1 MRKVLIVLSALS
13 AATLVLPASADDLV
27 YRPINP
33 SFGGNPLNSAHL
45 LGLANAQR
53 EATARDAKKNNG
65 GGPGSGG
72 GTGGTESD
80 VDLFIRQ
87 LQGRLLSALASQ
99 VTDAIFGQNP
109 QDHGTITFGGTTVEF
124 ERSLDSITLIITD
137 ASGTVTKIVVPQL
150 VTSNTT
156 TANALA
162 SSLALGSEATL
173 SGSLA
178 GSNSLNS
185 TPLSQSLSTPLN

>member
-1 MRKVLIVLSALS
+1 MRNALAVFTILSIAASAL
-13 AATLVLPASADDLV
+13 PAVADDFV

-53 EATARDAKKNNG
+53 DATARDAKKNRDG
-65 GGPGSGG
+65 GSGGG

-99 VTDAIFGQNP
+99 VTDAIFGENP
-109 QDHGTITFGGTTVEF
+109 QESGTIKFGDTTVEF
-124 ERSLDSITLIITD
+124 VRSTDSITLRITD
-137 ASGTVTKIVVPQL
+137 ANGTVTTIVVPQL
-150 VTSNTT
+150 VKTGGANTL
-156 TANALA
+156 AA
-162 SSLALGSEATL
+162 SSFGGESMFSAT
-173 SGSLA
+173 SA
-178 GSNSLNS
+178 GSTSLFS
-185 TPLSQSLSTPLN
+185 KPLSQSLSTPLN